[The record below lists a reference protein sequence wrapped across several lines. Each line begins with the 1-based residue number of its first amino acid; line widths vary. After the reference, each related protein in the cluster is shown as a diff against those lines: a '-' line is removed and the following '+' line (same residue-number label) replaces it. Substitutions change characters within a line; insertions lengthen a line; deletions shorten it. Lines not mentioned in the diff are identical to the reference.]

1 MRAFPGESP
10 RSLCAEAAA
19 TPDGFRKDK
28 HMKKTVLFDLDG
40 TLTDSGEGIINC
52 ATLALRHFGLPI
64 PAYEDMRT
72 FVGPPLRDSFIR
84 FGVPA
89 DQADE
94 AIRVYRSRYIPT
106 GMFENTP
113 YPGIR
118 ELLEALRAEGYT
130 LYVATSKPEEMS
142 VTILE
147 KFDLAKYFHRICG
160 ASIDSSRSTK
170 DAVIA
175 YLLESS
181 GAKED
186 MVMVGD
192 TKYDILGAKAHGI
205 PAIGVGWGYGKVEEM
220 EEAGAVGIAKTMDEL
235 IGLIRGM

>member
-1 MRAFPGESP
+1 
-10 RSLCAEAAA
+10 
-19 TPDGFRKDK
+19 
-28 HMKKTVLFDLDG
+28 MKKTVLFDLDG

-64 PAYEDMRT
+64 PPYEDMRT
-72 FVGPPLRDSFIR
+72 FVGPPLHDSFVR

-89 DQADE
+89 DQTDE

-118 ELLEALRAEGYT
+118 ELLEKLQAEGYT

-142 VTILE
+142 VTILNR
-147 KFDLAKYFHRICG
+147 FDLAKYFHRICG

-181 GAKED
+181 GAKAD

-192 TKYDILGAKAHGI
+192 TKYDILGAKAHDI

-220 EEAGAVGIAKTMDEL
+220 AEAGAVGIAGTMEELVEL
-235 IGLIRGM
+235 IHGR

>member
-1 MRAFPGESP
+1 
-10 RSLCAEAAA
+10 
-19 TPDGFRKDK
+19 
-28 HMKKTVLFDLDG
+28 MKKTVLFDLDG

-118 ELLEALRAEGYT
+118 ELLEALRAEDYT

-220 EEAGAVGIAKTMDEL
+220 EEAGAVGIAETMDEL